1 MMGIAAATA
10 AIVHRATGYSAAQLL
25 LPYAQGGVNEMSLA
39 ILADVA
45 FVATITC
52 SASSHF

>member
-1 MMGIAAATA
+1 MMGLAAATA

-25 LPYAQGGVNEMSLA
+25 LAYAQGGVNEMSLA